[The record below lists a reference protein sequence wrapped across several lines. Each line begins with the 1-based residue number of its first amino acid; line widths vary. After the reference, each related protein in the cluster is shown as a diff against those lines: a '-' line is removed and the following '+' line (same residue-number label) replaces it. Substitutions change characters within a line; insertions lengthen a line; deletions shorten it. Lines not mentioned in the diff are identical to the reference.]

1 MINILVAL
9 KVWHIQW
16 AVLKVQIQC
25 DNQAVVSVL
34 NTGKTHDR
42 VMAKYTRNVFLNIDI
57 QVVHIPGKMNPVAD
71 LLSRWHKTVNNVSK
85 LQELIHPVTWVHI
98 NEGLLYCNESI

>member
-16 AVLKVQIQC
+16 AGLKVRIQC

-34 NTGKTHDR
+34 NTGKTRDR
-42 VMAKYTRNVFLNIDI
+42 VMAKYARNVFLWLSAFNIDI
-57 QVVHIPGKMNPVAD
+57 QVVHIPGKMEV
-71 LLSRWHKTVNNVSK
+71 LSGLVVSK
-85 LQELIHPVTWVHI
+85 FGI
-98 NEGLLYCNESI
+98 